1 MKKWLKKPALWDG
14 LAVTALSLGFL
25 IYSIVQFQAMQHK
38 VQWIMSP
45 YLFPM
50 MIGVFAVALGAS
62 MIREGLKAQPAAPKA
77 DAAETG
83 EQPDAAAEPAPHRS
97 ALRMTLDALTVV
109 ALTVL
114 YDLALG
120 WIGFLPATAVY
131 LALMMLFLGERRWY
145 VMLIAAAATP
155 FALYAI
161 FKLGLNVRLP

>member
-14 LAVTALSLGFL
+14 LTVTALSLVFL
-25 IYSIVQFQAMQHK
+25 IYSIVQFQAMQRK

-50 MIGVFAVALGAS
+50 VVGIFAVILGVS
-62 MIREGLKAQPAAPKA
+62 MLREGLKAQPAAPAQDAPGKA
-77 DAAETG
+77 AVPGEAEET
-83 EQPDAAAEPAPHRS
+83 APPRS
-97 ALRMTLDALTVV
+97 ALRKALDALIVM
-109 ALTVL
+109 ALAVL

-145 VMLIAAAATP
+145 VLLLVAAVTP